1 MVDVQ
6 NVIKRIK
13 RNTKLDDVELLA
25 EIAQDAID
33 NATADGFTRPKL
45 EIAAGWLGSH
55 FASLISGA
63 NSNIKKQTL
72 AVMSI
77 EYQSSDGSSTY
88 LVEYERMRDLLN
100 GGSNQVEFI

>member
-1 MVDVQ
+1 MVDVK

-13 RNTKLDDVELLA
+13 RNTKLDDDELLA

-33 NATADGFTRPKL
+33 NATADGFTGPKL

-55 FASLISGA
+55 FAALISGA
-63 NSNIKKQTL
+63 NNNIKKQTL

-77 EYQSSDGSSTY
+77 EYQNSDGSSTY
-88 LVEYERMRDLLN
+88 LVEYERMLDLLN

>member
-1 MVDVQ
+1 MVDVE

-13 RNTKLDDVELLA
+13 RNTKLDDEELLN

-33 NATADGFTRPKL
+33 NATADGFTEPKL

-55 FASLISGA
+55 FASLITGA

-77 EYQSSDGSSTY
+77 EYQSNSGSSTY
-88 LVEYERMRDLLN
+88 LIEYQRMLALLN
-100 GGSNQVEFI
+100 GGPNQVEFI

>member
-1 MVDVQ
+1 MVDIN

-13 RNTKLDDVELLA
+13 RNTKLDDDELHA

-33 NATADGFTRPKL
+33 NATADGFTEPKL

-77 EYQSSDGSSTY
+77 EYQNNAGSSSY
-88 LVEYERMRDLLN
+88 LVEYQRMLALLN
-100 GGSNQVEFI
+100 GGTNQAEFV